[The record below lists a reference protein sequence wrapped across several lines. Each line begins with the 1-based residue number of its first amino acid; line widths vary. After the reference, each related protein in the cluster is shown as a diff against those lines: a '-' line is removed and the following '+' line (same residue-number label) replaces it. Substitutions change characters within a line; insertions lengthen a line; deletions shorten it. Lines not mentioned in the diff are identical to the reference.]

1 MIMSRARR
9 NDVVMV
15 AAGVLLVALDQLTK
29 HWITGYFTTHD
40 TNTPIP
46 ILGHVLEL
54 LYTRNTG
61 VAFSILEGQAV
72 LFVFIAVAIAVIS
85 YLYWRMRETGSLLM
99 KLTFGLIL
107 GGAVGN
113 LIDRVTHGYVVDFVH
128 FQIPGIF
135 NFAVFNLADSGIT
148 VGVLVLASL
157 LWLRE
162 GQHTTAEL
170 KATEPAARTP
180 AVGEATE
187 STPGMR
193 S

>member
-1 MIMSRARR
+1 MSRARR

-29 HWITGYFTTHD
+29 RWITDYFTTHD
-40 TNTPIP
+40 ANTPIP

-85 YLYWRMRETGSLLM
+85 YLYWRLRESGSLLM

-113 LIDRVTHGYVVDFVH
+113 LIDRVAHGYVVDFVH

-162 GQHTTAEL
+162 GQRTS
-170 KATEPAARTP
+170 TEPKAAEPGARMP

-187 STPGMR
+187 STPGIR

>member
-1 MIMSRARR
+1 MTRARR

-29 HWITGYFTTHD
+29 RWITEYFTTHD
-40 TNTPIP
+40 ANTPIP

-72 LFVFIAVAIAVIS
+72 LFVFIAIAIAVIS

-162 GQHTTAEL
+162 GQRTTAEP
-170 KATEPAARTP
+170 KPAELAGRIP